1 MEKKIL
7 ITGASDGIGKALA
20 LSLDEKGYKTYLFGR
35 NPQKLENIKLN
46 NCLGKYA
53 FDMLDEEKLNNAL
66 SDIVSKGGV
75 NILINNA
82 GFNYKKEEVKD
93 INISGLEDMLWVNCL
108 SHLVCIEALIPQ
120 MIEKGEGLIVNV
132 LSSCCKAN
140 ITTMGGYTASKKA
153 MEALSKILVKEVKDK
168 GIKVLD
174 VYPGGVDTNFRINE
188 RTDYLRPETIAKHII
203 YVLENNEDGMMQEIV
218 CRPIVENNY

>member
-1 MEKKIL
+1 MKKIL
-7 ITGASDGIGKALA
+7 ITGGSDGIGKALA
-20 LSLDEKGYKTYLFGR
+20 LMLDEKGYETYIFGR
-35 NPQKLENIKLN
+35 NPEKLN
-46 NCLGKYA
+46 NLKLNHCIKKYA
-53 FDMLDEEKLNNAL
+53 FDLKDRDKLNETLN
-66 SDIVSKGGV
+66 DINNSGGV
-75 NILINNA
+75 DILINNA

-93 INISGLEDMLWVNCL
+93 INISGLEDMMWVNCL
-108 SHLVCIEALIPQ
+108 SHLVCIESVLPE
-120 MIEKGEGLIVNV
+120 MLKKGEGMIVNV

-140 ITTMGGYTASKKA
+140 IATMGGYTASKKA

-174 VYPGGVDTNFRINE
+174 VYPGGVDTNFRVNE
-188 RTDYLRPETIAKHII
+188 RSDYLRPETIARHII